1 MADRSPKL
9 ETSSGVRYVSATL
22 SQATAVARPWRT
34 TPSWFMAKNTVPT
47 ISATESVRLR
57 CCAARTSLTISRGV
71 DQVDA
76 VLRRQRKVR
85 FSEPSNFDLKTADKF
100 ISQFDAITG
109 AIGLIAIAISSVG
122 LLVGGIGVMNIML
135 VSVTERTREIGVR
148 KAIGARRKDIVTQ
161 FLFEAMTLTSL
172 GGMIGVVL
180 SFVVSVVLTFLLPD
194 LPSKIPLWAVTA
206 GLTVSTGVGLIF
218 GVWPARVAA
227 RLDPIEAL
235 RYE

>member
-1 MADRSPKL
+1 MAPWLFAMRL
-9 ETSSGVRYVSATL
+9 LTGF
-22 SQATAVARPWRT
+22 AVA
-34 TPSWFMAKNTVPT
+34 
-47 ISATESVRLR
+47 ATFLS
-57 CCAARTSLTISRGV
+57 
-71 DQVDA
+71 
-76 VLRRQRKVR
+76 
-85 FSEPSNFDLKTADKF
+85 
-100 ISQFDAITG
+100 
-109 AIGLIAIAISSVG
+109 
-122 LLVGGIGVMNIML
+122 LVGIYGVL
-135 VSVTERTREIGVR
+135 SLSVASRVKELGVR
-148 KAIGARRKDIVTQ
+148 KAIGARGKDIVTQ